1 MQKKLWNRD
10 FILLLQGNAISD
22 LGDLLYSVAIGYW
35 VYEQTGSSA
44 LMGLMSSISMFVTMF
59 LSPFTGSIVD
69 KISRRWIIV
78 SMDVLRG
85 LIMLVLGILLYTN
98 ALTVPGVLLAALL
111 ASLCSVFFNPAVNTL
126 AIDLIP
132 RDDMTRGQSVFS
144 AVNGLITL
152 VGKAFSGVVVALA
165 GVPLIVVLN
174 GVSYLISAVTEL
186 FIRVPRTVQQGEKV
200 TVRSVLTDFGKALKT
215 IGSDRHLRLFM
226 PWLLLLNLLVAGASS
241 LMLPFCVE
249 KGFTMDMYGYLMS
262 VQVAASLAAV
272 LPLGLIKLSPKAR
285 FWLMG
290 VSFVLS
296 QAFMMLGYLSTDF
309 ITMCILMFIGTAL
322 NAAGNALFNAALILA
337 LPDENRGA
345 LMGFFEAA
353 CIGGCAL
360 SAVIYGLL
368 GELFPL
374 HLVFCGGVIVCLPC
388 ALYLFFHRI
397 TKAFMLSH

>member
-10 FILLLQGNAISD
+10 FLLLLQGNAISD

-78 SMDVLRG
+78 GMDVLRG
-85 LIMLVLGILLYTN
+85 VIMLVLGGMLYAN
-98 ALTVPGVLLAALL
+98 SLTIPGVLLAALL

-132 RDDMTRGQSVFS
+132 RDDMTQGQSAFS
-144 AVNGLITL
+144 AVNGLINL
-152 VGKAFSGVVVALA
+152 VGKAFSGVLVAMA

-174 GVSYLISAVTEL
+174 GVSYLISAATEL
-186 FIRVPRTVQQGEKV
+186 FIRVPRTVQQGENV
-200 TVRSVLTDFGKALKT
+200 TVKGVLTDFGKALKT

-241 LMLPFCVE
+241 MMIPFCQE
-249 KGFTMDMYGYLMS
+249 KGFSMDMYGYLMS
-262 VQVAASLAAV
+262 VLMAGSVAAV
-272 LPLGLIKLSPKAR
+272 LLLGAVKLNPRVR
-285 FWLMG
+285 FRLMG

-296 QAFMMLGYLSTDF
+296 QTFMMLGYLSTDF
-309 ITMCILMFIGTAL
+309 VTVCILMFIGTAL
-322 NAAGNALFNAALILA
+322 NAAGNAIFNAALILA

-345 LMGFFEAA
+345 LMGFFDAA

-368 GELFPL
+368 GEVFPL
-374 HLVFCGGVIVCLPC
+374 HLVFIGGVIVCLPF
-388 ALYLFFHRI
+388 ALHLFFHRI
-397 TKAFMLSH
+397 TKAFILTH

>member
-1 MQKKLWNRD
+1 MQKKLWNKD

-78 SMDVLRG
+78 GMDVLRG
-85 LIMLVLGILLYTN
+85 LIMLVLGVLLYTN
-98 ALTVPGVLLAALL
+98 TLNVPGVLLAAFL

-132 RDDMTRGQSVFS
+132 RDDMTRGQSAFS
-144 AVNGLITL
+144 AVNGLISL
-152 VGKAFSGVVVALA
+152 VGKAFSGVLVAAA

-200 TVRSVLTDFGKALKT
+200 TIRSVLTDFGKALKT

-337 LPDENRGA
+337 LPEENRGA

-374 HLVFCGGVIVCLPC
+374 HLVFCGGVILCLPF